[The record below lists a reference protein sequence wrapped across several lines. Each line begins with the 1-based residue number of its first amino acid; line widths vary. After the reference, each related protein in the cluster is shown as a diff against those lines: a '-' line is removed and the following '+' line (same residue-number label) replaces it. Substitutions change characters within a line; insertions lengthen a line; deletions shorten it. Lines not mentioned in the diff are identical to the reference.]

1 MKCTKCSTK
10 IRPVVSVD
18 LDGVLGDYH
27 NEFRIFAEK
36 YWNRPMPLNWQGNG
50 DFETF
55 LGMSKLEHRQAKLAY
70 RQGGFKRFQ
79 PAYGGA
85 GSFMRSL
92 KSLGVETWI
101 CTTRPW
107 QRLDNIDPD
116 TRFWLE
122 RNEMPYEGVVFGDD
136 KYAQLFN
143 TVQLDRV
150 LAVVEDLPEQ
160 FDLAEELGFRPIMK
174 YQTHNETCER
184 NPGFRS
190 YQEILTEIVL
200 RGKKWSEAND

>member
-1 MKCTKCSTK
+1 MKCTKCSNQV
-10 IRPVVSVD
+10 RPVVAVD
-18 LDGVLGDYH
+18 LDGTLGEYH

-36 YWNRPMPLNWQGNG
+36 YWNRPMPMHWQGQG
-50 DFETF
+50 DFETY
-55 LGMSKLEHRQAKLAY
+55 LGMSKIEHRQAKLAY

-85 GSFMRSL
+85 GPFMRQL
-92 KSLGVETWI
+92 KNLGIEVWI

-116 TRFWLE
+116 TRFWLD
-122 RNEMPYEGVVFGDD
+122 RNNIPYEGVVFGDD
-136 KYAQLFN
+136 KYNQLFN

-160 FDLAEELGFRPIMK
+160 FDLALKLGFAPIMK
-174 YQTHNETCER
+174 YQTHNETNER
-184 NPGFRS
+184 LPGFRS
-190 YQEILTEIVL
+190 YSEIFEMIK
-200 RGKKWSEAND
+200 GKNDQWIKENS